1 MEGDVVAYRIDRGS
15 GVPAYVQIVE
25 QAERALRMG
34 TLKVGDKLPT
44 AKEVVAATAVNPNT
58 VLRAHRDMERAGLV
72 ELRRGLGTFVTRSLA
87 RPGAEAD
94 SPLRAELADW
104 TGRARAAGLERADI
118 LALVTAALD
127 AHDHDT
133 GGDTGG
139 DGPTDGHDAAG
150 DDTTDHHAAAEA
162 DTRRLTPRATGIRT
176 TRTYDRA

>member
-1 MEGDVVAYRIDRGS
+1 MVAYRIDRGG

-25 QAERALRMG
+25 QTERALRMG

-58 VLRAHRDMERAGLV
+58 VLRAYRDMERAGLV

-94 SPLRAELADW
+94 SPLRAELTDW
-104 TGRARAAGLERADI
+104 TARARAAGLERADI

-133 GGDTGG
+133 GGDNS
-139 DGPTDGHDAAG
+139 G
-150 DDTTDHHAAAEA
+150 DDTIDDHDAVGDDNAEEN
-162 DTRRLTPRATGIRT
+162 TRRVTPREQE
-176 TRTYDRA
+176 DEDV

>member
-1 MEGDVVAYRIDRGS
+1 MVAYRIDRGS

-25 QAERALRMG
+25 QTERALRMG

-58 VLRAHRDMERAGLV
+58 VLRAYRDMERAGLV

-94 SPLRAELADW
+94 SPLRAELTDW
-104 TGRARAAGLERADI
+104 TARARAAGLERADI

-133 GGDTGG
+133 GGDN
-139 DGPTDGHDAAG
+139 AG
-150 DDTTDHHAAAEA
+150 DDTIDDHDAVGDDNAEEN
-162 DTRRLTPRATGIRT
+162 TRRVTPREQE
-176 TRTYDRA
+176 DEDV